1 MSTVKLQIPD
11 EPLTSLETEAEAF
24 GREVLLLAAVKLF
37 ELSRL
42 SSSRAAQ
49 LAGLS
54 RVEFLAV
61 LPRYQVSPY
70 AGLTQEELQQDAVN
84 A

>member
-11 EPLTSLETEAEAF
+11 EPLTSLQTEAEAF

-37 ELSRL
+37 ELGRL
-42 SSSRAAQ
+42 SSAGAAQ

-70 AGLTQEELQQDAVN
+70 AGLTREELQQDAVN